1 MAELNW
7 LDEALAREATPKALR
22 QLTIEQFAEK
32 WGITSS
38 KYNYEMGKDENWKK
52 VLEITLNLAKKSTPE
67 VLERLKEKAESG
79 DLKAIEMF
87 LDYILKLA
95 KNLDIKSDGKAI
107 PIYAGL
113 SISGYKS
120 DPEDISTEKED

>member
-1 MAELNW
+1 MEEGNW

-22 QLTIEQFAEK
+22 ELTIEQFAEK
-32 WGITSS
+32 WNITSS

-67 VLERLKEKAESG
+67 ILEKLKEKAEAG
-79 DLKAIEMF
+79 EMKAIEMF

-95 KNLDIKSDGKAI
+95 KNLDIKSDGKQI
-107 PIYAGL
+107 NFPIYG
-113 SISGYKS
+113 GKS
-120 DPEDISTEKED
+120 TDEETI